1 MPGWTGCGTG
11 TFCPGRAPGI
21 IRTRGPGGTGD
32 QRAWNPV
39 EHGNRGAGK
48 TAKAPAAGPGI
59 WESRTVRGVCPMWVR
74 QRSSLQTVS
83 RMGCRRLSMG
93 PCSRFWARNGA
104 GQAYARNWLAMSRSA
119 RAFFSAAGP
128 RRPPA
133 SRKRPGP
140 HRQQPSDRTWAHRA
154 RYNYLFHQQ
163 VYACHV
169 FRS

>member
-1 MPGWTGCGTG
+1 MEQARSVQVAPRESFEREDRAGREIRGHGIPWNTAIRALERQRKRLPQVPGSGNHAPCAGCVGCGCG
-11 TFCPGRAPGI
+11 N
-21 IRTRGPGGTGD
+21 GP
-32 QRAWNPV
+32 RHRP
-39 EHGNRGAGK
+39 
-48 TAKAPAAGPGI
+48 
-59 WESRTVRGVCPMWVR
+59 
-74 QRSSLQTVS
+74 VS
-83 RMGCRRLSMG
+83 RMGCGRFSMG

-104 GQAYARNWLAMSRSA
+104 GQACARSWLAMSGPA
-119 RAFFSAAGP
+119 RAFFSAGGP

-140 HRQQPSDRTWAHRA
+140 HRQQPSDRTWARRA